1 MKTSNL
7 GQYLTTVSPCIW
19 WLSDKIEKRSRRKH
33 LAEDGLIVAVCCMS
47 KDSGELLQ
55 DPDLI
60 NRGSILTDSQV
71 AEAKKIMDAADTSVL
86 SSSNVAMAA

>member
-33 LAEDGLIVAVCCMS
+33 LAEDNDAIDNLERVYRLKERGVITEE
-47 KDSGELLQ
+47 DFIELKNKLKQ
-55 DPDLI
+55 QI
-60 NRGSILTDSQV
+60 
-71 AEAKKIMDAADTSVL
+71 
-86 SSSNVAMAA
+86 